1 MNEKEK
7 DIRLLLNWFMAGET
21 TLEEEALLGEWFRQH
36 PNVSDDLKEYQMM
49 FGYFDEGMPLEHEPE
64 KPLEYEAEKHEE
76 DIVHPKTPKT
86 SKTSRTPKTKAR
98 MRRFWLPISMAASIA
113 LLIAF
118 AVPRI
123 GQQIGQ
129 QTVHQDDSK
138 IAQLDGSAAQDDTDS
153 AVVQKEKTPDADF
166 SMPEKVKKHGD
177 SESPKTRMHK
187 PRKYRQHKFTPAPP
201 KLWIAQSIATDSLLA
216 EPEKLADEHLCEMEA
231 QQNEMFF
238 KLYLINALQTQA
250 LNAEVASASFE
261 SEENVHDEDYVS
273 DDQEV
278 Y

>member
-7 DIRLLLNWFMAGET
+7 DIRLLLNRFMAGET

-36 PNVSDDLKEYQMM
+36 PDVSDDLKEYQMM
-49 FGYFDEGMPLEHEPE
+49 FGYFDEGMPLDH
-64 KPLEYEAEKHEE
+64 EAEERVE
-76 DIVHPKTPKT
+76 NAHPKA
-86 SKTSRTPKTKAR
+86 KAR
-98 MRRFWLPISMAASIA
+98 MRRLWLPLSLAASIA
-113 LLIAF
+113 LLIGF
-118 AVPRI
+118 AIPWI
-123 GQQIGQ
+123 GR
-129 QTVHQDDSK
+129 QTGHQDDSK
-138 IAQLDGSAAQDDTDS
+138 MAQLDGRTTPEDIDS
-153 AVVQKEKTPDADF
+153 AVVHEEKSPDADL
-166 SMPEKVKKHGD
+166 SIPEKIKKSGD
-177 SESPKTRMHK
+177 SVSPKTRKHK
-187 PRKYRQHKFTPAPP
+187 PGKYRQHKFTPAPP

-216 EPEKLADEHLCEMEA
+216 EPEMLADAHLREMEE

>member
-1 MNEKEK
+1 MNEK
-7 DIRLLLNWFMAGET
+7 DIRLLLNRFMAGET
-21 TLEEEALLGEWFRQH
+21 TLEEEALLGEWFCQH

-49 FGYFDEGMPLEHEPE
+49 FGYFDEGMPLDHEPE
-64 KPLEYEAEKHEE
+64 KLLEHEAEKREE
-76 DIVHPKTPKT
+76 DIRPKAKN
-86 SKTSRTPKTKAR
+86 R
-98 MRRFWLPISMAASIA
+98 MRRFGLPISIAASIA
-113 LLIAF
+113 LLITF

-129 QTVHQDDSK
+129 QAVHQDDSK
-138 IAQLDGSAAQDDTDS
+138 MAQLDGCAARDDTDS
-153 AVVQKEKTPDADF
+153 AVVQKEKTPDANL

-177 SESPKTRMHK
+177 SVSPKTRMRK

-216 EPEKLADEHLCEMEA
+216 EPEMLADAHLREMEA

-238 KLYLINALQTQA
+238 KLYLVNALQTQA

-261 SEENVHDEDYVS
+261 SEENVHDEDHLS

>member
-1 MNEKEK
+1 MNEK
-7 DIRLLLNWFMAGET
+7 DIRLLLNRFMAGET

-49 FGYFDEGMPLEHEPE
+49 FGYFDEGMPLDHEPE
-64 KPLEYEAEKHEE
+64 KLLEHEAEKREE
-76 DIVHPKTPKT
+76 DIRPKAKN
-86 SKTSRTPKTKAR
+86 R
-98 MRRFWLPISMAASIA
+98 MRRLGLPISIAASIA

-129 QTVHQDDSK
+129 QAVHQDDSK
-138 IAQLDGSAAQDDTDS
+138 IAQLDGCAARDDTDS
-153 AVVQKEKTPDADF
+153 AVVQKEKTPDANL

-177 SESPKTRMHK
+177 SVSPKTRMRK

-216 EPEKLADEHLCEMEA
+216 EPEKLADEHLREMEA

-238 KLYLINALQTQA
+238 KLYLVDALQTLS
-250 LNAEVASASFE
+250 LNADVANASFE
-261 SEENVHDEDYVS
+261 SEENVHDEDHLS

>member
-7 DIRLLLNWFMAGET
+7 DIRQLLDRFMAGET

-49 FGYFDEGMPLEHEPE
+49 FGYFDEGMPLDHEPE
-64 KPLEYEAEKHEE
+64 KLLEHEAEKREE
-76 DIVHPKTPKT
+76 DIRPKAKN
-86 SKTSRTPKTKAR
+86 R
-98 MRRFWLPISMAASIA
+98 MRRFGLPISIAASIA
-113 LLIAF
+113 LLITF

-129 QTVHQDDSK
+129 QAVHQDDSK
-138 IAQLDGSAAQDDTDS
+138 IAQLDGCAARDDTDS
-153 AVVQKEKTPDADF
+153 AVVQKEKTPDANL

-177 SESPKTRMHK
+177 SVSPKTRMHK
-187 PRKYRQHKFTPAPP
+187 PGKYRQHKFTPAPP

-216 EPEKLADEHLCEMEA
+216 EPEMLADAHLREMEA

-238 KLYLINALQTQA
+238 KLYLVNALQTLS
-250 LNAEVASASFE
+250 LNADVASASFE
-261 SEENVHDEDYVS
+261 SEENVHDEDHLS

>member
-7 DIRLLLNWFMAGET
+7 DIRLLLNRFMAGET
-21 TLEEEALLGEWFRQH
+21 TLEEETLLGEWFRQH

-64 KPLEYEAEKHEE
+64 KHEE
-76 DIVHPKTPKT
+76 DVVHPKISKTPMTPK
-86 SKTSRTPKTKAR
+86 SKAR
-98 MRRFWLPISMAASIA
+98 MRRLWLPISMAASIA

-129 QTVHQDDSK
+129 QAVHQDDSK
-138 IAQLDGSAAQDDTDS
+138 IAQLDGCAARDDTDS
-153 AVVQKEKTPDADF
+153 AVVQKEKTPDANL

-177 SESPKTRMHK
+177 SVSPKTRMRK

-216 EPEKLADEHLCEMEA
+216 EPEKLADEHLREMEA

-238 KLYLINALQTQA
+238 KLYLVNALQTQA

-261 SEENVHDEDYVS
+261 SEENVHDEDHLS

>member
-1 MNEKEK
+1 MNEK
-7 DIRLLLNWFMAGET
+7 DIRLLLNRFMAGET

-49 FGYFDEGMPLEHEPE
+49 FGYFDEGMPLDHEPE
-64 KPLEYEAEKHEE
+64 KLLEHEAEKREE
-76 DIVHPKTPKT
+76 DIRPKAKN
-86 SKTSRTPKTKAR
+86 R
-98 MRRFWLPISMAASIA
+98 MRRFGLPISIAASIA
-113 LLIAF
+113 LLITF

-129 QTVHQDDSK
+129 QAVHQDDSK
-138 IAQLDGSAAQDDTDS
+138 IAQLDGCAARDDTDS
-153 AVVQKEKTPDADF
+153 AVVQKEKTPDANL

-177 SESPKTRMHK
+177 SVSPKTRMRK

-216 EPEKLADEHLCEMEA
+216 EPEKLADEHLREMEA

-238 KLYLINALQTQA
+238 KLYLVNALQTQV

-261 SEENVHDEDYVS
+261 SEENVHDEDHLS

>member
-21 TLEEEALLGEWFRQH
+21 TLEEEALLGEWLRQH
-36 PNVSDDLKEYQMM
+36 PDVSDDLKEYQMM

-64 KPLEYEAEKHEE
+64 KPIEHEAEKCEE
-76 DIVHPKTPKT
+76 DVVHSKT
-86 SKTSRTPKTKAR
+86 SKTKAR
-98 MRRFWLPISMAASIA
+98 IRRFGLPISMAASIA

-118 AVPRI
+118 AVYRI
-123 GQQIGQ
+123 GQQTEQ
-129 QTVHQDDSK
+129 QIELQTGHQDDPK
-138 IAQLDGSAAQDDTDS
+138 IAQLDGSTAQDDTDS
-153 AVVQKEKTPDADF
+153 AVVQKEKTPDANL
-166 SMPEKVKKHGD
+166 SMPETVKKHGD
-177 SESPKTRMHK
+177 SVSPKTRKHK
-187 PRKYRQHKFTPAPP
+187 LRKYRQHQFTPAPP

-216 EPEKLADEHLCEMEA
+216 EPEMLADAHLWEMEA

-261 SEENVHDEDYVS
+261 SEENVHDEDHVS

>member
-49 FGYFDEGMPLEHEPE
+49 FGYFDEGMPLDH
-64 KPLEYEAEKHEE
+64 EAEEPLNHETEMHEE
-76 DIVHPKTPKT
+76 DIVRPKT
-86 SKTSRTPKTKAR
+86 SKTSRTPKSKAR
-98 MRRFWLPISMAASIA
+98 MRRLWLPISMAASIA

-129 QTVHQDDSK
+129 QAGHQDDSK
-138 IAQLDGSAAQDDTDS
+138 MAQLDGRTNQEHTDS
-153 AVVQKEKTPDADF
+153 AAVHEEKSTDANL
-166 SMPEKVKKHGD
+166 SMPEKIKRSGD
-177 SESPKTRMHK
+177 SVSPQTRKHK
-187 PRKYRQHKFTPAPP
+187 SGKYRQHLFTPAPP
-201 KLWIAQSIATDSLLA
+201 KLWIAQNIVTDSLLA
-216 EPEKLADEHLCEMEA
+216 EPEKLADEHLREMEA

-238 KLYLINALQTQA
+238 KLYLVNALQIQA

-261 SEENVHDEDYVS
+261 SEENVHDEDHVI

>member
-49 FGYFDEGMPLEHEPE
+49 FGYFDEGMPLEHEAE
-64 KPLEYEAEKHEE
+64 MPLEHEAEKHEE
-76 DIVHPKTPKT
+76 DVVHPKTPM
-86 SKTSRTPKTKAR
+86 TSRTPKSKAR
-98 MRRFWLPISMAASIA
+98 MRRLWLPISMAASIA

-123 GQQIGQ
+123 GQQTG
-129 QTVHQDDSK
+129 HQDDSK
-138 IAQLDGSAAQDDTDS
+138 IAQLDGCAARDDTDS
-153 AVVQKEKTPDADF
+153 AVVQKEKTPDANL
-166 SMPEKVKKHGD
+166 SMPEKLKKHGD
-177 SESPKTRMHK
+177 SLSPKTRMRK
-187 PRKYRQHKFTPAPP
+187 PGKYRQHKFTPAPP
-201 KLWIAQSIATDSLLA
+201 KLLIAQSIATDSLLA
-216 EPEKLADEHLCEMEA
+216 EPEMLADAHLWEMEA

-238 KLYLINALQTQA
+238 KLYLVNALQTQV

-261 SEENVHDEDYVS
+261 SEENVHDEDHLS